1 MEQVAGARRT
11 GHFGYLCARGSCIPV
26 QCQVHPWMKSY
37 IAVFKHPYFAVTGA
51 NGSFDIKNLPPGTY
65 TLEAWHEKFG
75 VSDQTV
81 TIGAKEAKTVT
92 FSFKPATGGD

>member
-1 MEQVAGARRT
+1 
-11 GHFGYLCARGSCIPV
+11 
-26 QCQVHPWMKSY
+26 MKSY